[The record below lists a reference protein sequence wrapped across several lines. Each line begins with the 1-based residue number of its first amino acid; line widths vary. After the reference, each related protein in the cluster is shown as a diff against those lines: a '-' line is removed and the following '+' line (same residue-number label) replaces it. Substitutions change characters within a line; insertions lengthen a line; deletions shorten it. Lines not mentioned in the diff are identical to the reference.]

1 MNEIQIFNFH
11 NNEVRV
17 VNVNNEPWFV
27 AKEVAAILGYSET
40 NRMTARLDDDEKSKI
55 KSTVLVG
62 LKNVGNNDVTIINES
77 GLYNAVLGSTKPN
90 AKRFRKWVTGEVL
103 PSIRKTGKFAVATTM
118 PSPEVLMA
126 TLCDA
131 IERASKAE
139 AEREKYKRNL
149 QRIARASK
157 LNFGEISNETGLPK
171 DIVVAS
177 HCKSNRRRHKPQYGR
192 YIQLMLPLREL
203 VEEYYRIENDPHCF
217 DDIAR
222 KKHHRN
228 DFDRH

>member
-27 AKEVAAILGYSET
+27 AKDVAEILGYSET
-40 NRMTARLDDDEKSKI
+40 EKMTRRLDDDEKTTLPFRGTGSNYQTNI
-55 KSTVLVG
+55 
-62 LKNVGNNDVTIINES
+62 TIINES

-103 PSIRKTGKFAVATTM
+103 PSIRKTGKYAVATTM

-139 AEREKYKRNL
+139 SERDEYKRNL

-222 KKHHRN
+222 H
-228 DFDRH
+228 